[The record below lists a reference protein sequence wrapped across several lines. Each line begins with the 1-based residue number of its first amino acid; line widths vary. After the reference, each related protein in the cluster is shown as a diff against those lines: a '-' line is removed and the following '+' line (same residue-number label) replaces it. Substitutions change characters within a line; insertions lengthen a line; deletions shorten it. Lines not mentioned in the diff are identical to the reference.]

1 MPHAVNIRTVDN
13 SEKQKN
19 MRTRK
24 VSKKVEVVGEKHSTK
39 ENSCSSEKEKN
50 LDNEEDTIKKHSEGK
65 KIEKVY
71 KRGEEVEKRFGKEE
85 GLSKDKTKNSDVEN
99 IIEHQREVVANEK
112 IEKRVLEVV
121 EDSFCEKEKSF
132 IERSKND
139 VEVGNDGERKNGNV
153 LKNDID
159 LNLLSNVVDDN
170 IETKNKECKSVEKMR
185 GKELD
190 GDKGNETLLEI
201 DIDGAKTIEM
211 VSEKNEVEL
220 RDVNIQS
227 EGEIELVD
235 SSDDE
240 YEKENGRRRWKEDVS
255 TSKMNTELVD
265 VIHDGANS
273 GECILDSEPVD
284 LTSYGVKLGNTM
296 EQNEKSLTEISND
309 VKNKE
314 MMENNCSLERGNES
328 ANFLQNPSQSSDL
341 SYVGEGVNKT
351 KEKNTVN
358 TVKKSKKRKIRKK
371 RKLNINHLSK
381 LKC

>member
-1 MPHAVNIRTVDN
+1 MPHAVNISTVDN

-19 MRTRK
+19 MRTKK

-65 KIEKVY
+65 KIEKVHEQ
-71 KRGEEVEKRFGKEE
+71 GEEVEKRFGKEE

-211 VSEKNEVEL
+211 VSEKNNAQL
-220 RDVNIQS
+220 RDRNIQS
-227 EGEIELVD
+227 KGKIELVD
-235 SSDDE
+235 SSDD
-240 YEKENGRRRWKEDVS
+240 D
-255 TSKMNTELVD
+255 
-265 VIHDGANS
+265 
-273 GECILDSEPVD
+273 LD
-284 LTSYGVKLGNTM
+284 
-296 EQNEKSLTEISND
+296 
-309 VKNKE
+309 
-314 MMENNCSLERGNES
+314 
-328 ANFLQNPSQSSDL
+328 
-341 SYVGEGVNKT
+341 
-351 KEKNTVN
+351 EKN
-358 TVKKSKKRKIRKK
+358 SRR
-371 RKLNINHLSK
+371 S
-381 LKC
+381 

>member
-1 MPHAVNIRTVDN
+1 MPHAVNIKTVDN

-153 LKNDID
+153 LENDID

-211 VSEKNEVEL
+211 VSEKNDVEL

-284 LTSYGVKLGNTM
+284 LTSYGVKLGNTI
-296 EQNEKSLTEISND
+296 EQNEKSFTEISND

-341 SYVGEGVNKT
+341 SYVGEGGNKT
-351 KEKNTVN
+351 KEKNTVD
-358 TVKKSKKRKIRKK
+358 TVKKSKKRKRRKK
-371 RKLNINHLSK
+371 KKTEHSSSEQIG
-381 LKC
+381 